1 MRNAMEILDIIR
13 RIVARKRAARKE
25 PVFALFPEILAEYVA
40 AGGTDGLSDKL
51 AALEEQGVISSHRT
65 ATSRSYGPVE
75 EEEDEKNEKEVG
87 KSNQIDLDNEVFG
100 FEEKI

>member
-13 RIVARKRAARKE
+13 RIVARKREARKE
-25 PVFALFPEILAEYVA
+25 PVFALFPEILEEYVV

-65 ATSRSYGPVE
+65 ATDMSFEPIEDE
-75 EEEDEKNEKEVG
+75 EEQPEGEPND
-87 KSNQIDLDNEVFG
+87 DC
-100 FEEKI
+100 